1 MRFRREPPLNTLL
14 PEQSILQQNLSA
26 LSAFP
31 WIRIVMR
38 VVHLSTSDSGGGA
51 ARAAVRLHRR
61 LRDQDTDSQLL
72 VQRKEEDEH
81 TIHGPTS
88 KIARAFALLRPY
100 VDIFPS
106 SWYNRSRKDVWSV
119 GWLRNR
125 TLKRTKQLKP
135 DLVNLHWVGS
145 GFLAVKD
152 LGRFEVPLIWTLHDS
167 WAFTGGCHVPFD
179 CLGYRE
185 SCGCCPI
192 LSSRTAMDLSRW
204 VWKKKERD
212 WRGADLTLVAPS
224 TWMAE
229 RVRLSRLFRNTPVK
243 VIPNGLDLSV
253 YRPID
258 RHTARDILNLP
269 HDRQIILS
277 GAMRFF
283 ESPYKGATQLQG
295 CLERLAC
302 QGWNKEPD
310 LLLFGTS
317 MPPKPLSSS
326 FTRRYVGTI
335 HDDVTLALYYSAS
348 DVFVCSSIAEN
359 LSCTV
364 MESLAC
370 GTPVVAF
377 DIGGMSDMIE
387 HKITRVSRTPI

>member
-1 MRFRREPPLNTLL
+1 
-14 PEQSILQQNLSA
+14 
-26 LSAFP
+26 
-31 WIRIVMR
+31 
-38 VVHLSTSDSGGGA
+38 
-51 ARAAVRLHRR
+51 
-61 LRDQDTDSQLL
+61 
-72 VQRKEEDEH
+72 
-81 TIHGPTS
+81 
-88 KIARAFALLRPY
+88 
-100 VDIFPS
+100 
-106 SWYNRSRKDVWSV
+106 
-119 GWLRNR
+119 
-125 TLKRTKQLKP
+125 
-135 DLVNLHWVGS
+135 
-145 GFLAVKD
+145 
-152 LGRFEVPLIWTLHDS
+152 
-167 WAFTGGCHVPFD
+167 
-179 CLGYRE
+179 
-185 SCGCCPI
+185 
-192 LSSRTAMDLSRW
+192 MDLSRW

-277 GAMRFF
+277 GGAMRFF

-302 QGWNKEPD
+302 QSTD

-326 FTRRYVGTI
+326 FTIRYVGTI

-387 HKITRVSRTPI
+387 HKINGYLAHPLDTDDLARGVSWVIGDYSRNRRLSDGARSKVEENYSLDKVARRYAQLYEDILKRMRLGVPQSAVEG